1 MKQILLTLIIVVFIS
16 QLKAQVAVSY
26 MPFQSVLS
34 MSSDRENNI
43 WLDVRAE
50 TNSFIA
56 NTNLETNLAYNFK
69 KKDKANFYG
78 GLGVNY
84 NPFNGY
90 QNTGIINGYNIKI
103 GSQIKAFEKLPKAFI
118 QFEISPYVNR
128 YFDSAR
134 IRTYLGLGYN
144 F

>member
-1 MKQILLTLIIVVFIS
+1 MKQILLTLIIVAFIS

-26 MPFQSVLS
+26 MPFQTVLS

-69 KKDKANFYG
+69 K
-78 GLGVNY
+78 
-84 NPFNGY
+84 
-90 QNTGIINGYNIKI
+90 
-103 GSQIKAFEKLPKAFI
+103 
-118 QFEISPYVNR
+118 NR
-128 YFDSAR
+128 QS
-134 IRTYLGLGYN
+134 
-144 F
+144 